1 MPGVQELYGIGS
13 INKEAIFIDVIVQ
26 ACGSRESSLLRYC
39 GGCRWFV
46 VVVEVV
52 VVVAV
57 AEVVVIAGAAT

>member
-1 MPGVQELYGIGS
+1 MAGVQELYGIGS

-46 VVVEVV
+46 VVEVV